1 MSNNM
6 IKIIILATVSALMMG
21 GCSSITTEPKN
32 DEVIP
37 YKQDHSLAWNVMNQ
51 IESADKLYDVKSM
64 KGDSVKDTSALGHV
78 GFALLSGNLFG
89 GLTASII
96 TDTKGHISYSN
107 FVMSLDLSK
116 APDGNLK
123 LEVANQFIERLKATV
138 SNVEIEGF
146 EESYYGYKFVERSD
160 ACTRALRAYV
170 NLSPDSEY
178 NQKKLK
184 VGHCDSDLQI
194 EVIGPSNPD
203 VFKNSKGQTT
213 VRVRAR
219 GQRNGN
225 TFVESFE
232 DSYLFHPAFKYP
244 GTSVIAPPFIEYKGQ
259 AYLFMKK
266 TDDGKEQTLP
276 YSKMPNQKYLM
287 LGR

>member
-1 MSNNM
+1 MK
-6 IKIIILATVSALMMG
+6 KIVILAAVSALMMG

-37 YKQDHSLAWNVMNQ
+37 YEQDHSLAWNVMNQ
-51 IESADKLYDVKSM
+51 IESADKLYDVETM
-64 KGDSVKDTSALGHV
+64 EGDSVKDTSALGHI

-89 GLTASII
+89 GLTASVL

-107 FVMSLDLSK
+107 FIMSLDLSK

-138 SNVEIEGF
+138 DNVVIEDF
-146 EESYYGYKFVERSD
+146 EVSSYGYKFIERSD
-160 ACTRALRAYV
+160 SCTRALRALV
-170 NLSPDSEY
+170 NLSPNSKY
-178 NQKKLK
+178 NQKTLNT
-184 VGHCDSDLQI
+184 GHCRIDLQI
-194 EVIGPSNPD
+194 DVLGPSNTD
-203 VFKNSKGQTT
+203 IFKGSEDQTT

-219 GQRNGN
+219 GQRHGN
-225 TFVESFE
+225 TFIESFQ
-232 DSYLFHPAFKYP
+232 DSYLFHSAIQYP
-244 GTSVIAPPFIEYKGQ
+244 GTSVMSPPFIEYKGQ

-266 TDDGKEQTLP
+266 SDDGKEQTLP
-276 YSKMPNQKYLM
+276 YSEMPNQKYLM